1 MDTSVAL
8 PATLSPRG
16 MTRKFWLLL
25 AVGALA
31 YRAEH
36 LRLELHALNE
46 EAKREGG
53 GEIRGAELLEG
64 LARAAEQRLTALH
77 DHLPEDFPGDWVSLG
92 SAVLFDEYERKV
104 REVGA
109 KLNPRVSP
117 EMAPLLRRQFEVICV
132 GGPAPFDAATAP
144 APTRDPADDAIVY
157 TALLADAD
165 FLISD
170 DRDIVPDGDER
181 HLRARRT
188 PCTGG
193 PLRAFRARVLQAGG
207 AGLGSRRRDEA
218 RYGVPPPRHRRLK
231 SSRLS
236 RYSAANCGSAEPSR
250 RTQARPARASGRR
263 CAIAPQSQLGGAAVR
278 GHRGG
283 LAARHLRAH

>member
-1 MDTSVAL
+1 MPSVVMDTSVAL

-36 LRLELHALNE
+36 LRLELDALNA
-46 EAKREGG
+46 EAEREGG

-64 LARAAEQRLTALH
+64 LARAAEQRLAAVH
-77 DHLPEDFPGDWVSLG
+77 EHLPADVPQDWVSLG

-117 EMAPLLRRQFEVICV
+117 EMAPVLRRQFEAICV
-132 GGPAPFDAATAP
+132 GGPAPLDPAP
-144 APTRDPADDAIVY
+144 APALTRDPADDAIVY

-170 DRDIVPDGDER
+170 DRDIVPDGDEGSYEHGEHRVLAVRFGHFVREYFSPAELDWGAVDGTRLATAYR
-181 HLRARRT
+181 HL
-188 PCTGG
+188 
-193 PLRAFRARVLQAGG
+193 
-207 AGLGSRRRDEA
+207 GS
-218 RYGVPPPRHRRLK
+218 V
-231 SSRLS
+231 
-236 RYSAANCGSAEPSR
+236 
-250 RTQARPARASGRR
+250 
-263 CAIAPQSQLGGAAVR
+263 V
-278 GHRGG
+278 
-283 LAARHLRAH
+283 